1 MKKESNLISTKDEL
15 IKNFSEEQME
25 LYNYYKS
32 KFSYANEE
40 LYPTV
45 REDKEMIFLEKT
57 YKVLSVVFKTELVIS
72 LILATC
78 VFVFG
83 GSKKEQVK
91 YDGSSVYFSVEDS
104 KK

>member
-1 MKKESNLISTKDEL
+1 MNKESNLISTKDEL
-15 IKNFSEEQME
+15 IKNFNEEQMQIYE
-25 LYNYYKS
+25 YYKN

-45 REDKEMIFLEKT
+45 KEDKEMIILEKT
-57 YKVLSVVFKTELVIS
+57 YKLLSVVFKTELVIS

-91 YDGSSVYFSVEDS
+91 YEGSNIYFTVEDS